1 MPRQQST
8 GGNGITTAD
17 WPQEALSDTTSGDGR
32 RTSILEHGMN
42 TGVRVM
48 ADGRL
53 DIRFRGQKTSLTNLL
68 QHLEKPIRPTP
79 EEVRRASLPQPSI
92 KKPETFPLHLNIVI
106 QVVGSRGDVQPFVA
120 LGMALKERGHRVR
133 LATHLAFRDFV
144 QDHDLEFFN
153 IGGDPA
159 ELMAFMV
166 KNPGLIPKM
175 KTLRS
180 GAIRRRRR
188 EMAAIFSGCWRS
200 CFETGDGTGL
210 HHVPDDPWS
219 EAVDYRQQP
228 FVADAIIA
236 NPPSFAHL
244 SCAEKLG
251 VPLILMFT
259 MPWSATQAFPHP
271 LANVRPTNTKP
282 SVANFA
288 SYAVVEMM
296 LYEGLGDLLNKFRKR
311 ELGLDPLDA
320 IRAPGIAHKL
330 RIPFTYL
337 WSPALLPKPADWL
350 TNIDV
355 CGFSML
361 SAPSSFTPPDDLI
374 RFLEDGPPPI
384 YVGFGSIVVDSPTK
398 LTKIVFEAIV
408 KTGQRAL
415 VNKGW
420 GNIGAGEAEIPEN
433 VFMVGSY
440 PHDWLF
446 KHVSCVVHHG
456 GAGTTAAG
464 LALGRPTIIIPFFG
478 DQPFWGSIVYRAG
491 AGPAPIPYKRLN
503 AEKLADAI
511 NKALGPEMQEKA
523 GEIGEKMR
531 QENGV
536 RCAVASFHR
545 HLDLEALRCSICP
558 QRPAV
563 WWVRHSHIKLSA
575 FAASV
580 LVEAGLIKPQNVVLY
595 RSKEY
600 DTNRD
605 PRGPISAG
613 AEVLYGIVSDF
624 VTGLATAPAEVVE
637 AISRHHHHHKKHGW
651 RHRHDDDWE
660 VNCDCAA
667 RKGRTPKS
675 MDGIPPEDRV
685 RSQLGSVASM
695 RRSEADFQLSS
706 PSGDMDEPTDADEEE
721 EEEEEEEEVDDDS
734 ASFISAPDGMSRDS
748 VPERRNRISDQS
760 TVQSD
765 TSDTHVESEG
775 DSGEQDLE
783 RTISRRATRE
793 AQGGVHV
800 VLAETG
806 YHSKRFGKRLL
817 NWVITIP
824 TDVTLTLS
832 KGFHNAPKLYHDSTV
847 AEIPTVMGL
856 RGGFRAAGKEFTQ
869 EFYQGFT
876 GLVTQPADGLE
887 RSGSI
892 GLLKG
897 IGKGLGGVILK
908 PAAGVTILSPSDY
921 FVLTMLGLWGLAGY
935 PLDGLHKSLR
945 NSLARSKIK
954 EILTSRIQ
962 QGIDEMCASSPDERA
977 IVMRRWRE
985 LQKTHGPRA
994 NGSENGNGHAE

>member
-1 MPRQQST
+1 MPPQQPT
-8 GGNGITTAD
+8 GGITTAD
-17 WPQEALSDTTSGDGR
+17 WPQEALSDPASADRR
-32 RTSILEHGMN
+32 RTPMMDHGMN
-42 TGVRVM
+42 TGVRVTD
-48 ADGRL
+48 DGRL
-53 DIRFRGQKTSLTNLL
+53 DIKFRGRKSSLTNLL
-68 QHLEKPIRPTP
+68 KHLEKSHKPTP
-79 EEVRRASLPQPSI
+79 EDVRRASLPLPSI
-92 KKPETFPLHLNIVI
+92 EKPAPFPLRLNIVI

-144 QDHDLEFFN
+144 QDHGLEFFN

-166 KNPGLIPKM
+166 KNPGLLPGM

-210 HHVPDDPWS
+210 HHVPEDPWS
-219 EAVDYRQQP
+219 ETVDYRQQP

-236 NPPSFAHL
+236 NPPSFAHI

-251 VPLILMFT
+251 VPLTLMFT
-259 MPWSATQAFPHP
+259 MPWTPTQAFPHP
-271 LANVRPTNTKP
+271 LANVRPTRTKR

-288 SYAVVEMM
+288 SYAIVEMM

-320 IRAPGIAHKL
+320 IRAPGIAQKL

-337 WSPALLPKPADWL
+337 WWVASILFVNLNTDKYQV
-350 TNIDV
+350 T
-355 CGFSML
+355 C
-361 SAPSSFTPPDDLI
+361 SAPQTSRLANQCRHLRLQHAPCSKQLHAARRSSQVPT
-374 RFLEDGPPPI
+374 RRPPPI
-384 YVGFGSIVVDSPTK
+384 YVGFGSIVVDNPTK

-420 GNIGAGEAEIPEN
+420 GNIGAGEAEIPKN
-433 VFMVGSY
+433 VFMVGSC

-464 LALGRPTIIIPFFG
+464 LALGRPTIVIPFFG

-491 AGPAPIPYKRLN
+491 AGPAPIPYKQLN
-503 AEKLADAI
+503 VEKLADAI

-523 GEIGEKMR
+523 GEIGAMMR

-536 RCAVASFHR
+536 KCAVASFHR
-545 HLDLEALRCSICP
+545 HLDLETLRCSICP

-563 WWVRHSHIKLSA
+563 WWVRHSHIRLST
-575 FAASV
+575 FAAAV
-580 LVEAGLIKPQNVVLY
+580 LVEAGFLKPQNVVLY

-605 PRGPISAG
+605 PRGPLSAG
-613 AEVLYGIVSDF
+613 AEVLYGIMSDF
-624 VTGLATAPAEVVE
+624 VMVLATAPVDLAE
-637 AISRHHHHHKKHGW
+637 AISRHHHYHKKHGW
-651 RHRHDDDWE
+651 RHSHDE
-660 VNCDCAA
+660 EITCDCEA
-667 RKGRTPKS
+667 RIGRSMKL

-685 RSQLGSVASM
+685 RSQLGAVASM
-695 RRSEADFQLSS
+695 RRSSSASPISS
-706 PSGDMDEPTDADEEE
+706 PSGDAEEE
-721 EEEEEEEEVDDDS
+721 EEEEDEDDEEEQVDGETT
-734 ASFISAPDGMSRDS
+734 SFVSAPDRISRDS
-748 VPERRNRISDQS
+748 GPGPRSRISDQS
-760 TVQSD
+760 TIQSD
-765 TSDTHVESEG
+765 STDTHVESDEDG
-775 DSGEQDLE
+775 GELDLE

-793 AQGGVHV
+793 ARGGIHV

-806 YHSKRFGKRLL
+806 YHGKRFGKRLL
-817 NWVITIP
+817 NWAITIP
-824 TDVTLTLS
+824 TDVTLSLS
-832 KGFHNAPKLYHDSTV
+832 KGFHNAPKLYHDRTV
-847 AEIPTVMGL
+847 AKTPTVMGV
-856 RGGFRAAGKEFTQ
+856 RSGFRAAGKEFTQ
-869 EFYQGFT
+869 EFYQGIT
-876 GLVTQPADGLE
+876 GLVTQPAQGLE
-887 RSGSI
+887 RSGPT
-892 GLLKG
+892 GLVKG

-908 PAAGVTILSPSDY
+908 PAAG
-921 FVLTMLGLWGLAGY
+921 FWGLAGY

-945 NSLARSKIK
+945 NSLSKSKIK
-954 EILTSRIQ
+954 EILSSRIQ
-962 QGIDEMCASSPDERA
+962 QGIDEMCASSADERA
-977 IVMRRWRE
+977 MVVRRWKE
-985 LQKTHGPRA
+985 LQNSHEARE
-994 NGSENGNGHAE
+994 NGGENGNGHAE

>member
-1 MPRQQST
+1 MPPQQST
-8 GGNGITTAD
+8 GGITTAD
-17 WPQEALSDTTSGDGR
+17 WPQEALSDLVSADR
-32 RTSILEHGMN
+32 RRPSMLDHGKN

-48 ADGRL
+48 GDGRL
-53 DIRFRGQKTSLTNLL
+53 DIKFRGRKTSLTNLL
-68 QHLEKPIRPTP
+68 KHLETPIKPTT
-79 EEVRRASLPQPSI
+79 EDVRRASLPQPSI
-92 KKPETFPLHLNIVI
+92 EKPTPFPLRLNIVI

-144 QDHDLEFFN
+144 QDHDLEFFS

-166 KNPGLIPKM
+166 KNPGLLPGM

-219 EAVDYRQQP
+219 EVVDYRQQP

-251 VPLILMFT
+251 VPLTLMFT
-259 MPWSATQAFPHP
+259 MPWTPTQAFPHP
-271 LANVRPTNTKP
+271 LANVRPTRTKR

-288 SYAVVEMM
+288 SYAIVEMM

-320 IRAPGIAHKL
+320 IRGPGIAQKL

-337 WSPALLPKPADWL
+337 WSPALLPKPIDWL
-350 TNIDV
+350 TNIDI

-361 SAPSSFTPPDDLI
+361 PAPGSFTPPDDLVM
-374 RFLEDGPPPI
+374 FLEDGPPPI
-384 YVGFGSIVVDSPTK
+384 YVGFGSIVVDKPTK

-420 GNIGAGEAEIPEN
+420 GNIGAGEAEIPKN
-433 VFMVGSY
+433 VFMVGSV

-491 AGPAPIPYKRLN
+491 AGPAPIPYKQLN
-503 AEKLADAI
+503 TEKLADAI

-523 GEIGEKMR
+523 AEIGAKMR

-536 RCAVASFHR
+536 KCAMASFHR
-545 HLDLEALRCSICP
+545 HLDLETLRCSICP
-558 QRPAV
+558 HRPAV
-563 WWVRHSHIKLSA
+563 WWVRHSHIKLST
-575 FAASV
+575 FATAV
-580 LVEAGLIKPQNVVLY
+580 LVEAGFLKPQNVVLY
-595 RSKEY
+595 RSKQY

-605 PRGPISAG
+605 PRGPLSAG
-613 AEVLYGIVSDF
+613 AEVLYGIMSDF
-624 VTGLATAPAEVVE
+624 VTAVATAPVDLAE
-637 AISRHHHHHKKHGW
+637 AISRHHHYHKVHGW
-651 RHRHDDDWE
+651 RHSHDE
-660 VNCDCAA
+660 EMTCDCAA
-667 RKGRTPKS
+667 RIASTQKS
-675 MDGIPPEDRV
+675 IHGVPPEDRV
-685 RSQLGSVASM
+685 RSQLGAVASM
-695 RRSEADFQLSS
+695 PRSQTDSRISS
-706 PSGDMDEPTDADEEE
+706 PSGDADEEDDDDENE
-721 EEEEEEEEVDDDS
+721 EEDVDS
-734 ASFISAPDGMSRDS
+734 ESVSFVSAPDRLSRDIL
-748 VPERRNRISDQS
+748 PQRRSGISDQS

-765 TSDTHVESEG
+765 TTDTHVESDEDG
-775 DSGEQDLE
+775 AELDLE
-783 RTISRRATRE
+783 RTISRRAEKE
-793 AQGGVHV
+793 ARGGVHV

-806 YHSKRFGKRLL
+806 YHGKRMGKRLL
-817 NWVITIP
+817 NWVIMLP
-824 TDVTLTLS
+824 TDVTLSLS
-832 KGFHNAPKLYHDSTV
+832 KGFHNAPKLYHDRTV
-847 AEIPTVMGL
+847 ANTPTVMGVRSGL
-856 RGGFRAAGKEFTQ
+856 RAAGKEFTQ
-869 EFYQGFT
+869 EFYQGIT
-876 GLVTQPADGLE
+876 GLITQPAEGLE
-887 RSGSI
+887 RSGPP

-897 IGKGLGGVILK
+897 IGKGLGGVFLK
-908 PAAGVTILSPSDY
+908 PAA
-921 FVLTMLGLWGLAGY
+921 GLWGLAGY

-945 NSLARSKIK
+945 NSLSKSKIK
-954 EILTSRIQ
+954 EILASRIQ
-962 QGIDEMCASSPDERA
+962 QGIDEMCASSSDERA
-977 IVMRRWRE
+977 MVVRRWKE
-985 LQKTHGPRA
+985 LQGTHGMGV
-994 NGSENGNGHAE
+994 NGNENVNGHAE